1 MVEPGPASDGRMA
14 PAEPVSY
21 GGRLPCPREAAV
33 EVPIGHR
40 VIVASEL
47 FIGRF
52 PGRPRPELE
61 RFASYLR
68 TVEGPG
74 LVVVAGNL
82 FDLLYPRHKASIS
95 DLVTEHKYFFD
106 ELRHLVDDR
115 GFSICIV
122 PGSRDAALAY
132 DDDLRRQLAE
142 ATGARFALTFRL
154 LIETTTGRSEVRV
167 SSGRELDERSSPMD
181 PYSPSDT
188 PFVHHLVGEI
198 VPNIASKA
206 PWLDGIDLAIDSGAI
221 SRFVGSRLFY
231 RRAMRYL
238 PLVIVPLLVAFLIKL
253 PFILALPP
261 LSHLR
266 ARVFSAAPLIQAAG
280 IATVVDALVVL
291 ILTTWVARRI
301 YTGLVED
308 LRPGVGG
315 AAGANIAAR
324 VAAMEELEK
333 GSFGVISG
341 NSLRAELADLTN
353 GFFAVAGSISSCYR
367 EKPARLGLPSVFVPL
382 MQCTW
387 VELQPGA
394 KIRVRLYSQSEER
407 PAESLV
413 ERIFSVGTMDN
424 THGLRILASYPDGQD
439 YAEADDRPGR
449 HQRARRL
456 AAAAVFMVGF
466 IDLVSALTPPLRGR
480 LGFLR
485 EFLPIAVS
493 ETANALTAMG
503 AVGLLA
509 LASGLRRGQR
519 LAYLLTLVLTVI
531 SVATNLLKGGD
542 FEESALLV
550 IVLIYLLANRGAF
563 SAPSNRTPFARG
575 LLWIPIGWLLIL
587 VGGTITLQL
596 DLLFF
601 ERHSGLGLGTSFMA
615 VLERMI
621 GISSITLPS
630 VIDDFLSPALGYASL
645 ALFALLIFRAFRP
658 VVEAGIGRIHLPGRA
673 SLAPAEIVR
682 RYSSSTL
689 DYFALRDDKSFY
701 VAYDT
706 VIAYA
711 VIGSVALV
719 SPDPIGPEATAR
731 QAWKEFMRFA
741 SSKGWA
747 LSVLG
752 AGDKWLPVYA
762 ADGLHSMYIGD
773 EAVVEVEDFR
783 LDGKRNKSLR
793 QAVNRMRNYGYRVE
807 FLDPSKVAEPL
818 RSELLDVLTRSRRG
832 GVERGFSMT
841 LGRFLD
847 PRDTGLMLTVCY
859 GPEGSV
865 VGFCQWV
872 PSPGINGFSLDLMRR
887 DLGDHPN
894 GLTDLMVVA
903 TIKHLRE
910 TGYSA
915 LSLNFATMRA
925 VIAGEAEENVQARL
939 ERWFL
944 RRLSDTMQIESLWRF
959 NSKFNPK
966 WLPRYLVFDTPENLA
981 QVAMAIARAESFWEL
996 PVIGKF
1002 LVPKS

>member
-1 MVEPGPASDGRMA
+1 MVEPGPATNGRMV
-14 PAEPVSY
+14 PVEPVNFDDQ
-21 GGRLPCPREAAV
+21 PACPHEASI

-52 PGRPRPELE
+52 SGRERPELE
-61 RFASYLR
+61 RFAAYLR
-68 TVEGPG
+68 TIEGPG
-74 LVVVAGNL
+74 LLIVAGNL
-82 FDLLYPRHKASIS
+82 LDLLYPRQRPSIS

-106 ELRHLVDDR
+106 ELRHLVEER
-115 GFSICIV
+115 GFHLCVI
-122 PGSRDAALAY
+122 PGSRDAALAW
-132 DDDLRRQLAE
+132 DGELRRSLAE
-142 ATGARFALTFRL
+142 ATGARFALKFRL
-154 LIETTTGRSEVRV
+154 RVTTTTGHRDVMV
-167 SSGRELDERSSPMD
+167 TCGRELDERSAPID

-198 VPNIASKA
+198 IPNIASKA
-206 PWLDGIDLAIDSGAI
+206 PWLEGIDLAIDSGAI

-238 PLVIVPLLVAFLIKL
+238 PLVIVPLLAAFLVKL

-261 LSHLR
+261 LSRLR
-266 ARVFSAAPLIQAAG
+266 ARVFHVAPLLQIAG
-280 IATVVDALVVL
+280 IATVIDALVVL
-291 ILTTWVARRI
+291 ILATWVARRI
-301 YTGLVED
+301 YASLVED
-308 LRPGVGG
+308 LKPSVGG
-315 AAGANIAAR
+315 AAGINIAAR
-324 VAAMEELEK
+324 VVAMEELEN
-333 GSFGVISG
+333 GCVGVITG
-341 NSLRAELADLTN
+341 NSPHAELADMAN
-353 GFFAVAGSISSCYR
+353 GFFAVCGSISSGYR
-367 EKPARLGLPSVFVPL
+367 EKVARLGLPSVFVPVR
-382 MQCTW
+382 QCTW

-394 KIRVRLYSQSEER
+394 KMRVRLYSHSEER
-407 PAESLV
+407 SAETLV
-413 ERIFSVGTMDN
+413 ERAFTLGTIDR

-439 YAEADDRPGR
+439 FSEPDDRPGR
-449 HQRARRL
+449 YQRARRV

-480 LGFLR
+480 LVFLQ
-485 EFLPIAVS
+485 EFLPISVS

-519 LAYLLTLVLTVI
+519 IAYLLTVVLTGV

-542 FEESALLV
+542 IEESTLLV
-550 IVLIYLLANRGAF
+550 IVLIYLIANRTAF
-563 SAPSNRTPFARG
+563 TAPTDRTPFARG
-575 LLWIPIGWLLIL
+575 LLRIPIGWVLIL
-587 VGGTITLQL
+587 IAGTITLQL
-596 DLLFF
+596 DLLIF
-601 ERHSGLGLGTSFMA
+601 ERNSGMSLGTSFMA
-615 VLERMI
+615 VLERMV

-630 VIDDFLSPALGYASL
+630 VIDDFLTPALGYSSL
-645 ALFALLIFRAFRP
+645 LLFALLIFRAFRP
-658 VVEAGIGRIHLPGRA
+658 VVEAGIGRIHLPGRT
-673 SLAPAEIVR
+673 SLSPAEVVR

-689 DYFALRDDKSFY
+689 DYFALRDDKNFY

-731 QAWKEFMRFA
+731 QAWKEFMNFA

-752 AGDKWLPVYA
+752 AGEKWLPVYA

-773 EAVVEVEDFR
+773 EAVVEVADFR

-793 QAVNRMRNYGYRVE
+793 QAVNRMRNYGYSIK
-807 FLDPSKVAEPL
+807 FLDPTTVEEPL
-818 RSELLDVLTRSRRG
+818 RSELLEVLGRSRRG

-847 PRDTGLMLTVCY
+847 PKDTGLMLTVCY
-859 GPEGSV
+859 GPDGHV

-872 PSPGINGFSLDLMRR
+872 PAPGIKGFSLDLMRR
-887 DLGDHPN
+887 DMGDHPN
-894 GLTDLMVVA
+894 GMTDLMVVS
-903 TIKHLRE
+903 TIEHLRE

-925 VIAGEAEENVQARL
+925 VIAGETEENVQARL

-959 NSKFNPK
+959 NSKFNPT